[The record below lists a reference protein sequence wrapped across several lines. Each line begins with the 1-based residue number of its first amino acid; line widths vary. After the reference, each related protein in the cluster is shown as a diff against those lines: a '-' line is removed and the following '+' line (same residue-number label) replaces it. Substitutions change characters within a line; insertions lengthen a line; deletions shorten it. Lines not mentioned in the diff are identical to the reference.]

1 MEEGKGEAYA
11 SKIDVRCSDRNR
23 IIAHKNVLI
32 ATGGS
37 ATAEMAMR
45 YSSFG
50 HWISRTWLA
59 FMDESQQY
67 GNYHEIAALA
77 AIQQPTLT
85 VFIGDHR
92 QTPGGLSKGR
102 AAAVNR
108 RKLLQRPLGLRALD
122 KSGDYL
128 PPARMTALIAQLWP
142 DASQDPESDLFSLL
156 RLANESHSGPRT
168 STPQD
173 YELPTALGRVLHS

>member
-1 MEEGKGEAYA
+1 MAPKTGSKKPVETWRPERDLDCRLIGRMEEGKGDAYA
-11 SKIDVRCSDRNR
+11 SKIDVHCSDRNR
-23 IIAHKNVLI
+23 IIAPQECTHCNRWLSH
-32 ATGGS
+32 GGNGDAHS
-37 ATAEMAMR
+37 T
-45 YSSFG
+45 FG

-59 FMDESQQY
+59 FIDESQQC

-108 RKLLQRPLGLRALD
+108 RKRPLGLRALE
-122 KSGDYL
+122 KPGDYL
-128 PPARMTALIAQLWP
+128 PPARMAALVAQLWP
-142 DASQDPESDLFSLL
+142 DATKIRSQISI
-156 RLANESHSGPRT
+156 NC
-168 STPQD
+168 
-173 YELPTALGRVLHS
+173 

>member
-1 MEEGKGEAYA
+1 MWKGVRRRLRLVLAEGRASAWFLPFWRGPAPGGQSTQAAKAIADQLSDLAPPTIKSFGRLIGRMEEGKGEAYA
-11 SKIDVRCSDRNR
+11 SKIDVRCSDRNT

-92 QTPGGLSKGR
+92 QTPGGLSKG
-102 AAAVNR
+102 
-108 RKLLQRPLGLRALD
+108 
-122 KSGDYL
+122 
-128 PPARMTALIAQLWP
+128 
-142 DASQDPESDLFSLL
+142 
-156 RLANESHSGPRT
+156 
-168 STPQD
+168 
-173 YELPTALGRVLHS
+173 

>member
-23 IIAHKNVLI
+23 IISHKNILI

-45 YSSFG
+45 YSTFG

-77 AIQQPTLT
+77 AIQQPMLT
-85 VFIGDHR
+85 VFNWR
-92 QTPGGLSKGR
+92 PQANSRR
-102 AAAVNR
+102 AV
-108 RKLLQRPLGLRALD
+108 KRPS
-122 KSGDYL
+122 SGC
-128 PPARMTALIAQLWP
+128 Q
-142 DASQDPESDLFSLL
+142 
-156 RLANESHSGPRT
+156 
-168 STPQD
+168 ST
-173 YELPTALGRVLHS
+173 